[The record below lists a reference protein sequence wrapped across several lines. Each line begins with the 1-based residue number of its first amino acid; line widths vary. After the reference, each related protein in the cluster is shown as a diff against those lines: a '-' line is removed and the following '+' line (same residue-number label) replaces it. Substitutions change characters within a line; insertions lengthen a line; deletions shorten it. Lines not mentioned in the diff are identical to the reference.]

1 MGEVSEARERF
12 TFSLTHK
19 YKYRKKN
26 AKKHGF
32 DSLKVTP
39 FTEVYHSEL
48 QSHRYNK
55 CFHLELAAIFS
66 PIIYFLMI

>member
-39 FTEVYHSEL
+39 FY
-48 QSHRYNK
+48 
-55 CFHLELAAIFS
+55 
-66 PIIYFLMI
+66 